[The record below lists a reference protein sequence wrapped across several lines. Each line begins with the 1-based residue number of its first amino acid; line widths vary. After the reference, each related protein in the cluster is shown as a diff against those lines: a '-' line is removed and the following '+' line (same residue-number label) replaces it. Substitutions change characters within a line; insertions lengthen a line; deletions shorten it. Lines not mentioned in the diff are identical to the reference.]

1 MTAVLFVCVAASI
14 GVGYLGVVAEAAI
27 QKLHEVP
34 AIRKTV
40 EGVFMFP
47 LVDLVSRW
55 TETHDVFTVRQLFSR
70 YWLVIRGWL
79 IVAAIVAA
87 ALVVIVSVVSAAIL
101 WAVVK
106 LLLLLIVLVAVL
118 AGLWLAFRRS

>member
-1 MTAVLFVCVAASI
+1 MTAFVLICAAASI

-47 LVDLVSRW
+47 LIDLVSRW
-55 TETHDVFTVRQLFSR
+55 TETQDAFTVPQLVSR
-70 YWLVIRGWL
+70 YWLVIRRWL

-87 ALVVIVSVVSAAIL
+87 ALVVVSVFSAGIL

-106 LLLLLIVLVAVL
+106 LLLLLFVVAAVL
-118 AGLWLAFRRS
+118 TGLWLAFWRS